1 MLKNPVIGVG
11 TFQASPRAKELV
23 MQVLNTNRLS
33 YGPMTQQFEEQFA
46 KLHGCRFGVMSN
58 SGTSA
63 LHVALATLKEIH
75 GWDDGDEVLVPAVT
89 FVATPNIVIHN
100 KMQPVF
106 VDVEP
111 QYYAID
117 SEAIEEKITPRTR
130 AIIPVHLFGH
140 PADMDPILDIAS
152 RYGLKVIEDTCE
164 TMFAGYKGR
173 SVGSMG
179 DIGCFSTYVAH
190 LIVTG
195 VGGLN
200 TTNDVE
206 YAIKLRSL
214 VNHGRDSI
222 YLSIDDDDGRTPE
235 ELRVLVP
242 RRFSFVSV
250 GHSFRVTEMESA
262 LGLAQLEEW
271 EPMIATRRSNA
282 RRLMGELSPFEDRI
296 QLPSIRPDC
305 EHSFMMFPIVLR
317 DQPKADLVNYLEE
330 RGVETRDMLPLVN
343 QPVYRDLLN
352 LRAADY
358 PVADWITRNG
368 FYVGCHQDLMES
380 DLEYMSELFARFWKP
395 RASGVQNQKALL
407 VLIVNDK
414 THGLGEALELLP
426 LELFNEVVALTDRVS
441 GDDKTQLAQQGIPEI
456 PYRTNASS
464 TFSEMDEMLCENII
478 FYPMDGSHD
487 ARGITKILF
496 KLENSCDMVIASRF
510 LPGSGRHDRYQRL
523 RYRSLGNRL
532 FTTLANI
539 LFFGNLTDTLCQFRG
554 IKHNRLEK
562 EVFTDYD
569 VERLYRLSIRAMKQR
584 WHVAE
589 IPINEEVD
597 PSHTKQRH
605 AWGNVFPLLGIIW
618 REWFHKD

>member
-11 TFQASPRAKELV
+11 TYQASPRAKELV
-23 MQVLNTNRLS
+23 MQALDTNRLS
-33 YGPMTQQFEEQFA
+33 YGPMTQQFEEQFS

-63 LHVALATLKEIH
+63 LHVALATLKEMH
-75 GWDDGDEVLVPAVT
+75 SWEDGDEILVPAVT
-89 FVATPNIVIHN
+89 FVATSNIVIHN
-100 KMQPVF
+100 NMRPVF

-111 QYYAID
+111 QFYSID
-117 SEAIEEKITPRTR
+117 TKAIEGKITPRTR

-164 TMFAGYKGR
+164 TMFARYNGR

-200 TTNDVE
+200 TTNDIE

-222 YLSIDDDDGRTPE
+222 YLNIDDDDDRTPE

-262 LGLAQLEEW
+262 LGIAQLEEW
-271 EPMIATRRSNA
+271 EPMIAKRRSNA
-282 RRLMGELSPFEDRI
+282 QHLIRELSPYEDRI
-296 QLPSIRPDC
+296 QVPSIRPGC

-317 DQPKADLVNYLEE
+317 DQSKTELVNYLEE
-330 RGVETRDMLPLVN
+330 RGVETRDMMPLVS

-352 LRAADY
+352 LRPEDY
-358 PVADWITRNG
+358 PVADWITQNG
-368 FYVGCHQDLMES
+368 FYIGCHQNLMES
-380 DLEYMSELFARFWKP
+380 DLGYITELFARFWKP
-395 RASGVQNQKALL
+395 RASDAKKQKALL
-407 VLIVNDK
+407 VLIINDNSYEV
-414 THGLGEALELLP
+414 GDSLELLP
-426 LELFNEVVALTDRVS
+426 LELFDEVVALTDQVS
-441 GDDKTQLAQQGIPEI
+441 GDEKTLLAQHGIPEI
-456 PYRTNASS
+456 PYHTDNSPDFPAL
-464 TFSEMDEMLCENII
+464 DDVACENVI
-478 FYPMDGSHD
+478 FYPIDGSCD
-487 ARGITKILF
+487 ARDIAKILF
-496 KLENSCDMVIASRF
+496 TLENRYDMVVASRF
-510 LPGSGRHDRYQRL
+510 LTGSHRHDRDQRF

-532 FTTLANI
+532 FTVLANI

-554 IKHNRLEK
+554 IKYSRLEK
-562 EVFTDYD
+562 VTFTDYD
-569 VERLYRLSIRAMKQR
+569 VTHLYRLSIRAMKQR
-584 WHVAE
+584 WQVAE
-589 IPINEEVD
+589 IPTKEEVD
-597 PSHTKQRH
+597 PSHKMQRH
-605 AWGNVFPLLGIIW
+605 AWGSIFPLLRIIL
-618 REWFHKD
+618 REWYHKD